1 VSPQGLWSRRERAW
15 LLLFAGG
22 VAISVTFLALLW
34 TELLGP
40 TGTVILDDYTST
52 LGPAG
57 VGLLCLRAS
66 RRANGRSRRA
76 WFLLG
81 LSVLSWALGSATW
94 TVYEVHLGS
103 DIPFPSLADV
113 GYLLSV
119 PLAVAA
125 LLTFPGARATGVA
138 RLRPLLDGIVAA
150 GALLFVSWTTVLGPT
165 FHAGT
170 GSLLAQGISLAYPA
184 GDVLNATIAL
194 LLLARARG
202 EQRFTVALI
211 AIALLIEAVADSSF
225 AWFSAQGAYATGNLI
240 DAIYLAG
247 YLLIGLAA
255 LRPPAPPP
263 DADEVD
269 LTPSRLALSLPYLPI
284 LVSLPFAVVLHQR
297 GNPIDPFLFYTSL
310 VAIIAV
316 LARQLLSLQVNVA
329 LSRQLHDTVAT
340 LRRREI
346 ELNHQALHDPLTGLA
361 NRALFADRIGHALA
375 STRRPTP
382 VILLLA
388 DLDDFKAVNDTLGHP
403 AGDALLIG
411 VADRLRA
418 VVRPEDTVARLGG
431 DEFAV
436 LLEDTDGLTGAR
448 RVAER
453 IAEALEQ
460 PFDLG
465 GVRMVI
471 GASIGIAAAGS
482 APVGDAS
489 IGDAL
494 LLEADIAM
502 YAAKAEGK
510 GRYAVYAADLAA
522 ANIGRLQL
530 KGDLSEALARDELS
544 LMYQPIV
551 DVASGALVGVEAL
564 LRWTHPVQGSVSPSE
579 FIPLAEASG
588 AILPI
593 GRWVLSR
600 ACAQAASWQLL
611 RPAGMNPL
619 ELAVNV
625 SGRQLID
632 RQLLPTVRAA
642 LADSGLAP
650 HLLTLE
656 LTESVLFA
664 EEEGVMAALVA
675 LRGLGVR
682 LAIDDFGTGHSS
694 LSRLSQYPIDT
705 LKVDRSFINAL
716 TPDAPVPDVLV
727 TAILALG
734 GGLGMQV
741 IAEGVETEEQ
751 LAALRALGCP
761 QAQGFLFA
769 RPGEPDIIGELIREG
784 IALADPP
791 KAHL

>member
-1 VSPQGLWSRRERAW
+1 M
-15 LLLFAGG
+15 
-22 VAISVTFLALLW
+22 FLALLW

-40 TGTVILDDYTST
+40 TGTVILDDYACT

-57 VGLLCLRAS
+57 AAALCFRAS
-66 RRANGRSRRA
+66 RRASGRARPA

-81 LSVLSWALGSATW
+81 LSVLSWALGGLAW
-94 TVYEVHLGS
+94 TVYEVHLGREV
-103 DIPFPSLADV
+103 PFPSLADV

-119 PLAVAA
+119 PLGVAA
-125 LLTFPGARATGVA
+125 LLTFPGARVTGIA
-138 RLRPLLDGIVAA
+138 RLRPVLDGIVAA
-150 GALLFVSWTTVLGPT
+150 GALLFVSWATVLGPT
-165 FHAGT
+165 FHAGS
-170 GSLLAQGISLAYPA
+170 GSLLSQSISLAYPA

-194 LLLARARG
+194 LLLSRARG
-202 EQRFTVALI
+202 EHRVTIGLI
-211 AIALLIEAVADSSF
+211 GTALLILAVADTSF
-225 AWFSAQGAYATGNLI
+225 AWFSAQGAYASGNLF
-240 DAIYLAG
+240 DTGFLAG
-247 YLLIGLAA
+247 FLLIGLAA
-255 LRPPAPPP
+255 LRPPAPAETEEQAELAP
-263 DADEVD
+263 
-269 LTPSRLALSLPYLPI
+269 TRLALLPYAPL
-284 LVSLPFAVVLHQR
+284 LLSLPFAVVLHQR
-297 GNPIDPFLFYTSL
+297 GQPIDPFLFYTSL
-310 VAIIAV
+310 TAIIAV

-329 LSRQLHDTVAT
+329 LGRQLHDTVAT
-340 LRRREI
+340 LRHREI
-346 ELNHQALHDPLTGLA
+346 ELHHQAFHDPLTGLA

-375 STRRPTP
+375 SSRRPTP
-382 VILLLA
+382 LILLLA

-411 VADRLRA
+411 VAERLRS

-460 PFDLG
+460 PFDFG

-482 APVGDAS
+482 VTNDDTSVGDT
-489 IGDAL
+489 L

-502 YAAKAEGK
+502 YAAKAVGK

-530 KGDLSEALARDELS
+530 KGDLREALARDELS

-551 DVASGALVGVEAL
+551 EVATGALMGVEAL
-564 LRWTHPVQGSVSPSE
+564 LRWTHPVQGSISPAE
-579 FIPLAEASG
+579 FIPLAESSG

-593 GRWVLSR
+593 GRWVLR
-600 ACAQAASWQLL
+600 EACAQAASWQLL
-611 RPAGMNPL
+611 RPAGIAPL

-625 SGRQLID
+625 SGRQLTD
-632 RQLLPTVRAA
+632 RQLLPTVQAA
-642 LADSGLAP
+642 LAESGLAP
-650 HLLTLE
+650 HQLTLE

-664 EEEGVMAALVA
+664 EEEDVMAALVA
-675 LRGLGVR
+675 LRALGVR

-716 TPDAPVPDVLV
+716 TPNTPVPDVLV

-741 IAEGVETEEQ
+741 VAEGVETEEQ

-784 IALADPP
+784 IALADAP
-791 KAHL
+791 KARL

>member
-1 VSPQGLWSRRERAW
+1 VSPQGQWYRRERAW
-15 LLLFAGG
+15 LLALAAWA
-22 VAISVTFLALLW
+22 AISLVFLTLLW
-34 TELLGP
+34 TQLLGP
-40 TGTVILDDYTST
+40 TGTVILDDYACAV
-52 LGPAG
+52 GPAG
-57 VGLLCLRAS
+57 AAVLCFRAA
-66 RRANGRSRRA
+66 RRAGGRARPA

-81 LSVLSWALGSATW
+81 LSVLSWALGGFAW
-94 TVYEVHLGS
+94 TVYEVHLGREV
-103 DIPFPSLADV
+103 PFPSLADV

-119 PLAVAA
+119 PLGVAA
-125 LLTFPGARATGVA
+125 LLTFPAARVTGIA
-138 RLRPLLDGIVAA
+138 RLRPVLDGIVAA
-150 GALLFVSWTTVLGPT
+150 GALLFVSWATLLGPT
-165 FHAGT
+165 FHAGS
-170 GSLLAQGISLAYPA
+170 GSLLAQSISLAYPA

-194 LLLARARG
+194 LLLSRARG
-202 EQRFTVALI
+202 EQRLTFGLI
-211 AIALLIEAVADSSF
+211 GTGLLILAVADSSF
-225 AWFSAQGAYATGNLI
+225 AWFSVQGSYASGNLF
-240 DAIYLAG
+240 DTGFLAG
-247 YLLIGLAA
+247 FLLIGLAA
-255 LRPPAPPP
+255 LRPPAL
-263 DADEVD
+263 DETEEPAA
-269 LTPSRLALSLPYLPI
+269 LAPTRLALLPYAPL
-284 LVSLPFAVVLHQR
+284 LLSLPFAVVLHHR
-297 GNPIDPFLFYTSL
+297 GDLIDSFLFYTCL
-310 VAIIAV
+310 VAIVAV
-316 LARQLLSLQVNVA
+316 LARQLLSLHVNAA
-329 LSRQLHDTVAT
+329 LGRKLHDTVVM
-340 LRRREI
+340 LRRREV
-346 ELNHQALHDPLTGLA
+346 ELNHQAFHDPLTGLA
-361 NRALFADRIGHALA
+361 NRALFADRVGHALL

-382 VILLLA
+382 VMLLLA
-388 DLDDFKAVNDTLGHP
+388 DLDDFKAINDTLGHP

-411 VADRLRA
+411 VAERLRS

-453 IAEALEQ
+453 IAEALER
-460 PFDLG
+460 PFEFG

-471 GASIGIAAAGS
+471 GASIGIATAGS
-482 APVGDAS
+482 ATSDDAAVGDT
-489 IGDAL
+489 L

-510 GRYAVYAADLAA
+510 GRYAVFAPDLAA

-530 KGDLSEALARDELS
+530 KGDLSESLARDELS

-551 DVASGALVGVEAL
+551 DVASGALIAVEAL
-564 LRWTHPVQGSVSPSE
+564 RRWTHPVRGLVSPCE
-579 FIPLAEASG
+579 FIPLAEDSG

-593 GRWVLSR
+593 GRWVLGQ
-600 ACAQAASWQLL
+600 ACAQAAAWQHL
-611 RPAGMNPL
+611 RPAGMPPL

-625 SGRQLID
+625 SGRQLTD

-656 LTESVLFA
+656 LTESVLFG
-664 EEEGVMAALVA
+664 EEQGVMAALVA
-675 LRGLGVR
+675 VRALGVR

-705 LKVDRSFINAL
+705 LKVDRSFVNVL
-716 TPDAPVPDVLV
+716 TADAPVPDVLV

-761 QAQGFLFA
+761 QAQGYLFA

-791 KAHL
+791 KAHR

>member
-1 VSPQGLWSRRERAW
+1 MSPPGTWYRRERAW
-15 LLLFAGG
+15 LLAAAASL
-22 VAISVTFLALLW
+22 AISLVFLALLW
-34 TELLGP
+34 SELLGV
-40 TGTVILDDYTST
+40 TGTVIMDDYVST
-52 LGPAG
+52 IGPATA
-57 VGLLCLRAS
+57 GLLCFRAS
-66 RRANGRSRRA
+66 RRATGRSRPA

-94 TVYEVHLGS
+94 TLYEVHLGRE
-103 DIPFPSLADV
+103 IPFPSLSDV

-119 PLAVAA
+119 PLWIAA

-138 RLRPLLDGIVAA
+138 RMRPLLDGIVAA
-150 GALLFVSWTTVLGPT
+150 GALLFVSWATVLGPT
-165 FHAGT
+165 FHAGS
-170 GSLLAQGISLAYPA
+170 GSVWSQVVSLAYPA
-184 GDVLNATIAL
+184 GDVLSATIAL

-202 EQRFTVALI
+202 QHRFTLALI
-211 AIALLIEAVADSSF
+211 ASALLLEAVADTSF
-225 AWFSAQGAYATGNLI
+225 AWFTAQGQYATGNLI
-240 DAIYLAG
+240 DVIFLAG
-247 YLLIGLAA
+247 FLLIGLAA
-255 LRPPAPPP
+255 MRPPVPDEIDDRDELAP
-263 DADEVD
+263 
-269 LTPSRLALSLPYLPI
+269 TRFALLPYAPL
-284 LVSLPFAVVLHQR
+284 LLSLPFAVVLHQR
-297 GNPIDPFLFYTSL
+297 GRPIDPFLFYTSL
-310 VAIIAV
+310 TAIVAV
-316 LARQLLSLQVNVA
+316 LARQLLSLNVNAA
-329 LSRQLHDTVAT
+329 LGRQLRDTVAT
-340 LRRREI
+340 LRHREI
-346 ELNHQALHDPLTGLA
+346 ELNHQAFHDPLTGLA
-361 NRALFADRIGHALA
+361 NRALFADRIAHALA
-375 STRRPTP
+375 STRRPPP

-388 DLDDFKAVNDTLGHP
+388 DLDDFKAINDTLGHP

-411 VADRLRA
+411 VAERLRA

-436 LLEDTDGLTGAR
+436 LLEATDGLGAR

-482 APVGDAS
+482 ATVGDAS
-489 IGDAL
+489 VGDTM

-510 GRYAVYAADLAA
+510 GRYAVFAADLAA
-522 ANIGRLQL
+522 ANFGRLQL
-530 KGDLSEALARDELS
+530 KGDLSEALARGELS
-544 LMYQPIV
+544 LVYQPIV
-551 DVASGALVGVEAL
+551 DVASGSLMGVEAL
-564 LRWTHPVQGSVSPSE
+564 LRWTHPVQGSISPAE

-593 GRWVLSR
+593 GRWVLSQ

-611 RPAGMNPL
+611 RPVGTTSL
-619 ELAVNV
+619 GLAVNV
-625 SGRQLID
+625 SGRQLTD
-632 RQLLPTVRAA
+632 RQLLATVRAA
-642 LADSGLAP
+642 LAESGLAP

-664 EEEGVMAALVA
+664 EEEDVMAALVA
-675 LRGLGVR
+675 LRALGVR

-705 LKVDRSFINAL
+705 LKVDGSFINAL
-716 TPDAPVPDVLV
+716 TPDVSVPDVLV

-761 QAQGFLFA
+761 QAQGYLFA
-769 RPGEPDIIGELIREG
+769 RPGHPDIIGELIREG

-791 KAHL
+791 KAHI